1 MLSRLTAFGALVAMM
16 LAASPSLAQQQQQ
29 PWPPGPG
36 AGAPPAGQQSYQGQ
50 LCVRLEAQ
58 LASID
63 RGNAGDPARA
73 EQLRRYEE
81 ASGKQQAELDRMVAQ
96 SRRGGCEGSG
106 FFLFNALQTQSQQ
119 CVDVNRQIATMRA
132 NLDR

>member
-1 MLSRLTAFGALVAMM
+1 MLSRLTAFGAVVAMM
-16 LAASPSLAQQQQQ
+16 LAASPSLAQQQ

-36 AGAPPAGQQSYQGQ
+36 AAPPPAGQQSYQGQ

-63 RGNAGDPARA
+63 RGNAGEPARA
-73 EQLRRYEE
+73 EPLRRYEE

-96 SRRGGCEGSG
+96 SRRAGCEGSG

-119 CVDVNRQIATMRA
+119 CVDARPPISN
-132 NLDR
+132 